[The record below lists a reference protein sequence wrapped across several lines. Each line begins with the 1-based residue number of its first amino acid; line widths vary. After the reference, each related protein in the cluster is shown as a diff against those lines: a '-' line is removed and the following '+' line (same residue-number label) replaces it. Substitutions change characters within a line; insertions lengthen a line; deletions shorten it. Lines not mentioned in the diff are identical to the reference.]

1 MPAMKMTRPP
11 TASDVAALAGVSRTT
26 VYHVLNGRGQRFP
39 DETHE
44 KVRAAVRELDYRP
57 WQSGRS
63 LVKGR
68 GDTIIV
74 LLPQTTLGSN
84 IQEGL
89 ERLSKDSEE
98 FGSNVVL
105 RLADTDDNTTVDSI
119 LTMRPLGVVDLGA
132 LGNDARQKLLNRGV
146 PTVPHRV
153 DITVQGGS
161 IPERVAE
168 AQVAELC
175 KHGDRRVVYL
185 SVADPR
191 ADPFAAA
198 RLEGLANVCLRRG
211 LPAPAHI
218 VLPFQPSAK
227 ATALD
232 DLLATGDPLGVAAY
246 NDLSAVAALSA
257 ARRLKV
263 SVPSHLSVVGVDG
276 TSFGQL
282 MTPRLSSVY
291 VDIGAIMHVSYQE
304 LRSQLFDTELPPGD
318 LSSDAVRLIQGES
331 S

>member
-1 MPAMKMTRPP
+1 MQGMKMTRPP
-11 TASDVAALAGVSRTT
+11 TAADVATLAGVSRTT
-26 VYHVLNGRGQRFP
+26 VSHILNGRGERFP
-39 DETHE
+39 EETHE
-44 KVRAAVRELDYRP
+44 RVRSAVRELDYRP
-57 WQSGRS
+57 WPSGRS

-68 GDTIIV
+68 GDTIVV
-74 LLPQTTLGSN
+74 LLPNTTLGTN

-89 ERLSKDSEE
+89 ERLSKDSVE

-105 RLADTDDNTTVDSI
+105 RFSDLDDKSTVDSI

-132 LGNDARQKLLNRGV
+132 LGNDARQKLLDRGV
-146 PTVPHRV
+146 PIVPHRIE
-153 DITVQGGS
+153 ITVAGGS
-161 IPERVAE
+161 LTERVAE

-198 RLEGLANVCLRRG
+198 RLEGLTNVCLRRG

-218 VLPFQPSAK
+218 VLPFHPSTEP
-227 ATALD
+227 TALD
-232 DLLATGDPLGVAAY
+232 ELLATGDPLGLAAY

-257 ARRLKV
+257 ARRLNV

-291 VDIGAIMHVSYQE
+291 VDIGAIMHAAYQE
-304 LRSQLFDTELPPGD
+304 LQSQLFDTELPTGD